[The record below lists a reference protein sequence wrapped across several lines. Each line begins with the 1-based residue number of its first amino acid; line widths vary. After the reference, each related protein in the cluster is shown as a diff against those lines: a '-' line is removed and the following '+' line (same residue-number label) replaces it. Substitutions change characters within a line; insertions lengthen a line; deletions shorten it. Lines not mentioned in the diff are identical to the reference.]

1 MADLLLT
8 APTDFFR
15 NSTHSYDTSA
25 PPDRFTPMPGVGNFR
40 GAKIKTLEQMNL
52 LKEQYGIK
60 TIVNLARDSMYEQKC
75 EGGGDCEAQWA
86 AKLGLNYIY
95 VPLGSSPPNDTEW
108 AEIKR
113 ALIAGNTYVHCTHG
127 VDRTGA
133 VSGRWVRETLG
144 PGDDE
149 LLDYTYTFGGQW
161 RSAGDPNHKLR
172 DWMLSSE
179 YDPELAGSLK
189 RFPYWTLPAAAG
201 ALLGA
206 ALIYRMR

>member
-1 MADLLLT
+1 
-8 APTDFFR
+8 
-15 NSTHSYDTSA
+15 
-25 PPDRFTPMPGVGNFR
+25 
-40 GAKIKTLEQMNL
+40 MNL

-60 TIVNLARDSMYEQKC
+60 TIVNLARDSMYGQKC

-95 VPLGSSPPNDTEW
+95 VPLGSSPPNATEW

-113 ALIAGNTYVHCTHG
+113 ALKAGHTYVHCTHG

-133 VSGRWVRETLG
+133 VAGRWVRETLG
-144 PGDDE
+144 HGDDD

-161 RSAGDPNHKLR
+161 RSEGDPNRRLR
-172 DWMLSSE
+172 DWMLSGRHE
-179 YDPELAGSLK
+179 PELAGQLK
-189 RFPYWTLPAAAG
+189 PFPYWTLPVAAG